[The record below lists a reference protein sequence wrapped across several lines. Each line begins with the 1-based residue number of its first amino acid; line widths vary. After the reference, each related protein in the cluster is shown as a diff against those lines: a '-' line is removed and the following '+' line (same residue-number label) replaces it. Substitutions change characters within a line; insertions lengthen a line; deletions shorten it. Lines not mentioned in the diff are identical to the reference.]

1 GVTFV
6 FRSALVGRHLGRFV
20 AHDPTLRLWTRD
32 SAGNRSRIEP
42 PDDPPGV
49 TEEGPIA
56 DDAGLI
62 WRAKRLRPSPRAVYE
77 SGRRCRRRIASDRSP
92 AISAVLEV
100 LARPRNT
107 SAILEGRGPGCR
119 SRVAVCRCGRPRADS
134 FPNRP
139 DWVRTRFLTCRR
151 IANRR

>member
-1 GVTFV
+1 MSRTVELSDVAERTRSREDGRVAARALPGGEPFDLDLDREPSLSFLDGLVQELRRRELLEGVTFV

-42 PDDPPGV
+42 PDDPPVV

-62 WRAKRLRPSPRAVYE
+62 
-77 SGRRCRRRIASDRSP
+77 
-92 AISAVLEV
+92 
-100 LARPRNT
+100 
-107 SAILEGRGPGCR
+107 
-119 SRVAVCRCGRPRADS
+119 
-134 FPNRP
+134 
-139 DWVRTRFLTCRR
+139 
-151 IANRR
+151 